1 MSLEEHAAAKKTCCA
16 HLMTR
21 DEGPA
26 QSSKV
31 LTLAMMY
38 AMQASRVVGKRLAE
52 RAKAAGI
59 EAVHWDRKRGQ
70 KFHGKI
76 KELLQTMQAEGLPL
90 N

>member
-1 MSLEEHAAAKKTCCA
+1 MVKCKTYM
-16 HLMTR
+16 L
-21 DEGPA
+21 
-26 QSSKV
+26 
-31 LTLAMMY
+31 
-38 AMQASRVVGKRLAE
+38 QASKVVGKLLAE

-59 EAVHWDRKRGQ
+59 EAVHWDRKQGQ

>member
-1 MSLEEHAAAKKTCCA
+1 ML
-16 HLMTR
+16 
-21 DEGPA
+21 
-26 QSSKV
+26 
-31 LTLAMMY
+31 
-38 AMQASRVVGKRLAE
+38 QASKLVGRRLAE

-59 EAVHWDRKRGQ
+59 GAVHWDRKRGQ